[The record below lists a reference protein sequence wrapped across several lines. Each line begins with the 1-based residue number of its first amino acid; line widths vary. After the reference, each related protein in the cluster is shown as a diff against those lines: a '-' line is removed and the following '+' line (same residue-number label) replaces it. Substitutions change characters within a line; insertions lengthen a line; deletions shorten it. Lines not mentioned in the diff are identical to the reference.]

1 MLLLLLLQVE
11 CCTPA
16 ILLSSGEVWQ
26 LKRCDCA
33 LSATKDCGGTQSM
46 RLLWG
51 FAQWRWVRGRQQGDT
66 AASWW
71 KRGWLGWRLGLQP
84 EAGGAG
90 AGEGGGCQ
98 TTGMGL
104 PVRARNVEL
113 LKYRQ
118 CASRDV
124 VWM

>member
-1 MLLLLLLQVE
+1 MFLLLLLLLLLQVE

-51 FAQWRWVRGRQQGDT
+51 FAQWRWVRQRKRPVAPGRR
-66 AASWW
+66 
-71 KRGWLGWRLGLQP
+71 RGWPGRRLGLQAD
-84 EAGGAG
+84 AGRSGGRRGRGALSPLR
-90 AGEGGGCQ
+90 ER
-98 TTGMGL
+98 L
-104 PVRARNVEL
+104 
-113 LKYRQ
+113 
-118 CASRDV
+118 
-124 VWM
+124 